1 MVAGTEKL
9 DAVFNALA
17 DPTRRAIVS
26 RLARGSR
33 TVGQLAAPFDTSLPA
48 ISKHLKVLEGAGL
61 ITRRIEGRV
70 HHCHLNAAPMGQ
82 ASEWINRY
90 HTFWAQQFDALDRYL
105 KKKRGGKT
113 KTDSSEKKNSTT
125 RTKKE
130 RP

>member
-1 MVAGTEKL
+1 MVAATKKL

-33 TVGQLAAPFDTSLPA
+33 TVGQLAEPFDMSLPA

-82 ASEWINRY
+82 ASEWINKYR
-90 HTFWAQQFDALDRYL
+90 TFWEQQLDSLDRYL
-105 KKKRGGKT
+105 KQKRDDKSKQDWNKK
-113 KTDSSEKKNSTT
+113 KKSTT